1 MSKPLGT
8 NRVAGLHDAY
18 IEDLRNKGHIQSS
31 RVEEAFRAVP
41 RHLFL
46 PDVPPERVYSDEAIL
61 TKRRDGEVVSS
72 SSQPAM
78 MAIMLEQ
85 LNLQPGHRVLEVGAG
100 TGYNAGLIAHLVG
113 DSGRVTT
120 IDIDEDLVEG
130 VRDHLA
136 AAGLDSVTAVCGD
149 GGLGYPDHAP
159 YDRIILTVGAWDIV
173 PAWWEQLR
181 PGGRLLLPL
190 EVRGGI
196 QKSVAFD
203 RIDEHLLSSSVEDCG
218 FMTLRGDF
226 AKTQGPIPLG
236 PDPDLILS
244 IDDAGAVDADS
255 VYRMLSDPSE
265 DRSTGIHVSPREVI
279 FGGLALWLG
288 IQEPGFCVLYAG
300 GQMVDRGIVPG
311 VMEFS
316 GEWRSCWTNGLLA
329 QDGLCVFV
337 RSRDQNFTSGQPA
350 DPQTFEL
357 FVRSF
362 GSRTELAT
370 RLIQQVSRWDDAGR
384 PASDQLRLKAHPID
398 ADYQPS
404 PSEIVVR
411 KPWTQLILDWGIASS
426 Q

>member
-1 MSKPLGT
+1 MSKSLRADAVT
-8 NRVAGLHDAY
+8 GLHNAY
-18 IEDLRNKGHIQSS
+18 IEHLRNNGDIQSS

-46 PDVPPERVYSDEAIL
+46 PDVPLERVYSDESIL
-61 TKRRDGEVVSS
+61 TKLQDGEVVSS

-85 LNLQPGHRVLEVGAG
+85 LDLQPGHHVLEVGAA
-100 TGYNAGLIAHLVG
+100 TGYNAGLMAHLVG
-113 DSGRVTT
+113 DSGQVTT

-130 VRDHLA
+130 AREHLA
-136 AAGLDSVTAVCGD
+136 AAGLASVTTVCGD

-203 RIDEHLLSSSVEDCG
+203 RIDDHLVSSSVNDCG
-218 FMTLRGDF
+218 FMPLRGDF
-226 AKTQGPIPLG
+226 AKPPDSIPLG
-236 PDPDLILS
+236 PDPGLILS
-244 IDDAGAVDADS
+244 VDDPGRVDADA
-255 VYRMLSDPSE
+255 VYGLLSDPTE
-265 DRSTGIHVSPREVI
+265 LRSTGIRVSPREVI

-288 IQEPGFCVLYAG
+288 VQEPGFCVLYAG
-300 GQMVDRGIVPG
+300 GEVADRGIVPG

-329 QDGLCVFV
+329 DGSLCVFV
-337 RSRDQNFTSGQPA
+337 RSPDQLSASGQPA
-350 DPQTFEL
+350 DPQQPFEL
-357 FVRSF
+357 LVRSF
-362 GSRTELAT
+362 GSRTELAE
-370 RLIQQVSRWDDAGR
+370 RLAQQVRRWDGAGR
-384 PASDQLRLKAHPID
+384 PANDLLRLKVHPID

-404 PSEIVVR
+404 PDEIVVCKR
-411 KPWTQLILDWGIASS
+411 WTQLILDWG
-426 Q
+426 